1 MGLILLYDLSWRNVM
16 YALGQTLTHDSKTR
30 DLGKKTV
37 ASGDEQIGN
46 KSAEKGEGEIAT
58 FPTGN

>member
-1 MGLILLYDLSWRNVM
+1 M